1 MAKQAA
7 NKRRTAPARAKLAA
21 TTPDQEQP
29 KRVIARARGISRELH
44 HRPEV
49 TGWTPDSVESA
60 RRSADSGSMSRLADL
75 CETIFADDRVK
86 GVLGTRTHGLLGL
99 PVDFVRGDEA
109 ARVAL
114 GLQEDGAPGEW
125 WALHDES
132 ELAKLLHWG
141 LVMGVGLAQ
150 RVELPRLVGRP
161 HRYKLVTWSPRWLTY
176 YHTPMQ
182 GSHWHVQTEDGIK
195 PVVPGDGEWILFL
208 PYGERRPWAEGL
220 WRALYFPWLLKR
232 FSLEDRAN
240 YSEVLGSPVRVA
252 KTGKGGTEKQRKDLK
267 SQLRALGKNA
277 TIVLPDGWEFQL
289 VEATGKSWE
298 IYQNQ
303 IEWADQAITIVIA
316 GQTVTTEGTAGF
328 SSGNIHDAIKQD
340 LIRFDAERLSTAL
353 RAQSLEP
360 WALWNYG
367 RSSAAPFPR
376 WQTQRPT
383 DQKDEADGL
392 SKLGDAIGKLDAA
405 LAPHG
410 LKVDAAKLVAD
421 FDIPVR
427 VIQGVQ

>member
-1 MAKQAA
+1 
-7 NKRRTAPARAKLAA
+7 
-21 TTPDQEQP
+21 
-29 KRVIARARGISRELH
+29 
-44 HRPEV
+44 
-49 TGWTPDSVESA
+49 
-60 RRSADSGSMSRLADL
+60 
-75 CETIFADDRVK
+75 
-86 GVLGTRTHGLLGL
+86 
-99 PVDFVRGDEA
+99 
-109 ARVAL
+109 
-114 GLQEDGAPGEW
+114 
-125 WALHDES
+125 
-132 ELAKLLHWG
+132 
-141 LVMGVGLAQ
+141 
-150 RVELPRLVGRP
+150 
-161 HRYKLVTWSPRWLTY
+161 
-176 YHTPMQ
+176 
-182 GSHWHVQTEDGIK
+182 
-195 PVVPGDGEWILFL
+195 
-208 PYGERRPWAEGL
+208 
-220 WRALYFPWLLKR
+220 
-232 FSLEDRAN
+232 
-240 YSEVLGSPVRVA
+240 
-252 KTGKGGTEKQRKDLK
+252 
-267 SQLRALGKNA
+267 
-277 TIVLPDGWEFQL
+277 L